1 MAVAT
6 WSMCFARRRYGDRVD
21 TPSQTTGTPLSVA
34 PRASAC
40 GDRGGCS
47 APASDAAAV
56 QARIDNHPCYSD
68 SGHRY
73 FARMH
78 AAVAPACNIQ
88 CHYCNR
94 KYDCSNESRPGVV
107 SQVLTP
113 EQAVR
118 KTLAVGA
125 ALPQLAVLGIA
136 GPGDALANPER
147 TFATFAALA
156 EQAPDLKLCVST
168 NGLALPDYVDQ
179 LARYN
184 IEHVTITINC
194 IDAAVGEQ
202 IYPWIFWQN
211 RRVRGREAAQ
221 ILIERQLSG
230 LSLLAARG
238 ILVKVNSVLIPGVND
253 RHLPEVARAVRARGA
268 FLHNI
273 MPLIS
278 DPAHGTYYG
287 LSGQRAPS
295 ADELAAVQQ
304 ACGSELKVM
313 RHCQQ
318 CRADAVGLLG
328 EDRSTEFSM
337 EKVMAAE
344 VDAAA
349 ALERRV
355 AYRAH
360 VADLVA
366 ACGKGGQGGAQ
377 PVAAQVLTQVVT
389 LHRPANRVARPAV
402 RPPGRSLRIAVA
414 SRDGALID
422 EHFGYA
428 RAFAVYRVDGETIE
442 YVETRPVD
450 RYCHGSETCAEDEAD
465 EADEADGIAVP
476 RLARSIAALSG
487 CDAVLCARIGYEPWQ
502 ALRRTGIQP
511 STEFA
516 LDAVEAA
523 LRAYWSASGATPRV
537 PEPACGAKRA

>member
-1 MAVAT
+1 M
-6 WSMCFARRRYGDRVD
+6 D
-21 TPSQTTGTPLSVA
+21 TPSQTTATPLSVA
-34 PRASAC
+34 PRATA
-40 GDRGGCS
+40 GGERDVCA

-56 QARIDNHPCYSD
+56 QARIDSHPCYSD

-118 KTLAVGA
+118 KALAVGA

-147 TFATFAALA
+147 TLATFALLA
-156 EQAPDLKLCVST
+156 EKAPDLKLCVST
-168 NGLALPDYVDQ
+168 NGLALPDYVDE

-194 IDAAVGEQ
+194 VDAAIGEQ
-202 IYPWIFWQN
+202 IYPWIFWKN

-221 ILIERQLSG
+221 ILIDRQLAG

-238 ILVKVNSVLIPGVND
+238 VLVKVNSVLIPGIND
-253 RHLPEVARAVRARGA
+253 AHLPEVARAVRARGA
-268 FLHNI
+268 FLHNV

-278 DPAHGTYYG
+278 DAAHGTYYG
-287 LSGQRAPS
+287 LCGQRAPS

-328 EDRSTEFSM
+328 EDRSAEFSL
-337 EKVMAAE
+337 EKVMSTD
-344 VDAAA
+344 VDHVA
-349 ALERRV
+349 ALDRRV

-360 VADLVA
+360 VAGLVA
-366 ACGKGGQGGAQ
+366 TCGQGGQAGAPQAVAQ
-377 PVAAQVLTQVVT
+377 GVTQVVTQVVT
-389 LHRPANRVARPAV
+389 LHRPAKRVARPAA

-414 SRDGALID
+414 SRSGALID
-422 EHFGYA
+422 EHFGHA

-442 YVETRPVD
+442 QVETRPVD
-450 RYCHGSETCAEDEAD
+450 TYCHGSETCGEDEAD
-465 EADEADGIAVP
+465 EADEADGLAVP
-476 RLARSIAALSG
+476 RLARSIAALAG

-502 ALRRTGIQP
+502 ALRRAGIEP
-511 STEFA
+511 NTEFA
-516 LDAVEAA
+516 LDAVDAA
-523 LRAYWSASGATPRV
+523 LRAYWNANRAMPSAPL
-537 PEPACGAKRA
+537 PAAGAKRA

>member
-1 MAVAT
+1 V
-6 WSMCFARRRYGDRVD
+6 G
-21 TPSQTTGTPLSVA
+21 
-34 PRASAC
+34 
-40 GDRGGCS
+40 GDRGGCT
-47 APASDAAAV
+47 APANDATAE

-118 KTLAVGA
+118 KALAVGA

-168 NGLALPDYVDQ
+168 NGLALPDYVDE

-202 IYPWIFWQN
+202 IYPWIFWKS

-221 ILIERQLSG
+221 ILIERQLAG

-238 ILVKVNSVLIPGVND
+238 VLVKVNSVLIPGVND
-253 RHLPEVARAVRARGA
+253 RHLPEVAHAVRARGA

-278 DPAHGTYYG
+278 DPAHGTFFG
-287 LSGQRAPS
+287 LTGQRAPS

-304 ACGSELKVM
+304 ACGSELKIM

-328 EDRSTEFSM
+328 DDRSAEFSM
-337 EKVMAAE
+337 EKVMAAG

-366 ACGKGGQGGAQ
+366 ACGKVGQGGAQ
-377 PVAAQVLTQVVT
+377 PAAAPVVTQVVT
-389 LHRPANRVARPAV
+389 LHRPSAHHAERPI
-402 RPPGRSLRIAVA
+402 GRSLRIAVA
-414 SRDGALID
+414 TRNGALID

-442 YVETRPVD
+442 HVETRSVD
-450 RYCHGSETCAEDEAD
+450 KYCHGSETCGEDEAD
-465 EADEADGIAVP
+465 ETDGIAVP

-502 ALRRTGIQP
+502 ALRRAGIQP
-511 STEFA
+511 NTEFA

-523 LRAYWSASGATPRV
+523 LRAYWSASRATPRV
-537 PEPACGAKRA
+537 PVPASGAKRA